1 MYKKILVP
9 LDGSPL
15 AENVLPL
22 ARNFARSLQAE
33 VELLAIVDIA
43 DAARRVAADLTSIT
57 PSFAEDAARAF
68 NDYLAK
74 LAKNFPTG
82 NLHCTVTQGNA
93 AETIIAAAAADPD
106 TLIAM
111 ATHGRSGLDRWL
123 MGSVTEKVLRGTG
136 NALIVVRAQ
145 EQKAPAWEMAT
156 LKRLVVPL
164 DGSELAERIIPHV
177 ETLAKRLDL
186 EVVLLGVYGSP
197 GGAATP
203 GEGFYNP
210 AQLGAFITELRAET
224 VGYLATKTEELR
236 RKGLKNI
243 SFVAKEGL
251 EAEKIV
257 SVARETSDTLIAM
270 CTHGRSGVKRWV
282 LGSVTEKVV
291 RHSGVPVLVVR
302 ATPAA

>member
-9 LDGSPL
+9 LDGSRL

-22 ARNFARSLQAE
+22 ARSFARSLPSQ

-43 DAARRVAADLTSIT
+43 ERARQVAADWASIT
-57 PSFAEDAARAF
+57 PAFAEDAARAF
-68 NDYLAK
+68 NEYLAK
-74 LAKNFPTG
+74 VAKNFPNG
-82 NLHCTVTQGNA
+82 NLQCTVKQGNA
-93 AETIIAAAAADPD
+93 AETIIAEAAADSD

-123 MGSVTEKVLRGTG
+123 MGSVTEKVLRGAS
-136 NALIVVRAQ
+136 NPLMVVRAQ
-145 EQKAPAWEMAT
+145 DEKTPSWEMAT

-177 ETLAKRLDL
+177 DALAKRLDL

-197 GGAATP
+197 VGAATP

-210 AQLGAFITELRAET
+210 AQLGAFVAELRAET
-224 VGYLATKTEELR
+224 VGYLAAKTEEMR
-236 RKGLKNI
+236 SKGFKNI

-251 EAEKIV
+251 EAEEIV
-257 SVARETSDTLIAM
+257 SLAREKPDTLIAM

-291 RHSGVPVLVVR
+291 RHCGVPVLVVR
-302 ATPAA
+302 AT